1 MSAAEIILAIV
12 LLLIAVAAGLV
23 LAACIAV
30 MADRQYLGIDDDIH
44 PL

>member
-1 MSAAEIILAIV
+1 MSAGEIALTIALLLLAIGS
-12 LLLIAVAAGLV
+12 ACV

-30 MADRQYLGIDDDIH
+30 MTDRQYLGIDDDIH